1 MTRDSPII
9 SSAFVSQKLDFNRH
23 AYVLLSL
30 LSCCSASR
38 IDFLALPFDSATA
51 ANFSSSKS
59 PVFVKSAAVYSHVF
73 LDFDDSK
80 SKMEAAVKPLVNN
93 HKGIVN
99 MDWVKQCLV
108 TGRLQPAERIRKAR
122 DV

>member
-1 MTRDSPII
+1 MI
-9 SSAFVSQKLDFNRH
+9 SIDTPT
-23 AYVLLSL
+23 
-30 LSCCSASR
+30 CCSASR

-51 ANFSSSKS
+51 AKFSSSKA
-59 PVFVKSAAVYSHVF
+59 PEFVKSAAVYSHVF